1 MSPEQPQSPIQIP
14 RYEEELPA
22 PKHSRRRS
30 ESIRSFFSTVG
41 VVLLAVGFAVLLTMY
56 VFQSYQV
63 DGPSMEPT
71 LHNGDRLVIWKA
83 PRTIARVTG
92 NAYIPDRGDIIV
104 FTERGTL
111 GSNGNAK
118 QLIKRVIG
126 VPGDR
131 VIVADGLVTVYNN
144 ENPSGFN
151 PDITLDYADGKT
163 FPINNNEETDTQV
176 EPGQLFVMGDNR
188 NNSQDSRSFGT
199 VDANEVVGKLALR
212 IFPLGDARGF

>member
-22 PKHSRRRS
+22 PKYSRRRS
-30 ESIRSFFSTVG
+30 ENIRSFFSTVG
-41 VVLLAVGFAVLLTMY
+41 VVLLAIGFAVLLTMY

-83 PRTIARVTG
+83 PRTIARITG
-92 NAYIPDRGDIIV
+92 NLYIPDRGDIVV

-111 GSNGNAK
+111 GSNGNPK
-118 QLIKRVIG
+118 QLIKRIIG

-131 VIVADGLVTVYNN
+131 VIVADGLVTVFND
-144 ENPSGFN
+144 ENPNGFN
-151 PDITLDYADGKT
+151 PDITLDYADGKP
-163 FPINNNEETDTQV
+163 FSINNNEEIDTQV

-199 VDANEVVGKLALR
+199 VDANEIVGKLTLR
-212 IFPLGDARGF
+212 IFPLGDARAF